1 MCIRGIFR
9 LNPKSCFSLSMNFI
23 PNFNFELVFLKP
35 WSSTELMEWNGQII
49 LMGLLICWTSGI
61 IGSFVVVRKM
71 ALMGD
76 AISHGILPGL
86 VISFLICGTLEIG
99 PMLAGACIA
108 GVFCSFCIEWLR
120 HNTEIRQD
128 ASMAIVFTTFFAFG
142 VTLINLQTG
151 HLDLDTSCVLYGEIG
166 LTPLATDWII
176 AGENLGNR
184 SLWLMGFICLIT
196 LISTS
201 LFYRQL
207 LLTSFDP
214 ILSRSIGWPVKFIHF
229 ALMFFLALCTVASLE
244 SVGVILVVAML
255 IFPCVTASFFFDRLS
270 VILFCTFPLG
280 IFYTFGGFHL
290 ALWLDCSIAAAM
302 VISAT
307 VIFIFALIFNPQN
320 GFISIW
326 KSLKST
332 SK

>member
-1 MCIRGIFR
+1 MI
-9 LNPKSCFSLSMNFI
+9 MNFI
-23 PNFNFELVFLKP
+23 PNFNFESVFLQP
-35 WSSTELMEWNGQII
+35 WSSNELMEWNGQII

-61 IGSFVVVRKM
+61 IGSFIVVRKM

-86 VISFLICGTLEIG
+86 VISFLICGSLEIG

-108 GVFCSFCIEWLR
+108 GIACSFCIEWLR
-120 HNTEIRQD
+120 QNTEIKQD

-166 LTPLATDWII
+166 LTPLATDWIF
-176 AGENLGNR
+176 AGKNLGNR
-184 SLWLMGFICLIT
+184 SLWVMGLICLIT
-196 LISTS
+196 LISAS

-207 LLTSFDP
+207 LLTSFDS
-214 ILSRSIGWPVKFIHF
+214 ILARSIGWPVKLIHF
-229 ALMFFLALCTVASLE
+229 ALMLFLALCTVASLE

-255 IFPCVTASFFFDRLS
+255 IFPCVTASFFFHRLS

-307 VIFIFALIFNPQN
+307 VIFMFALLFNPQN
-320 GFISIW
+320 GIVSIGNR
-326 KSLKST
+326 LKNT
-332 SK
+332 FE